1 MRVLLIKTSS
11 LGDVVHA
18 LPAVNDAVE
27 AEFEIDWV
35 VEEAFSEIAELHSGV
50 SKVIPVAWRR
60 WRKSLFASLNELKE
74 FKGELSSKH
83 YDICLDSQG
92 LIKSSLWGLVSDSD
106 SRVGFDYGS
115 AREPLVSLLYHKKIL
130 IPKDLHAIDR
140 QRELFSQALNYRFRG
155 ESNPGINKSGQAKR
169 QIFLLHGTTWESK
182 RWPLD
187 HWRTLVEKAKTE
199 GLDVL
204 VSWGNEFEQV
214 DAEKIVE
221 GSGATL
227 LPKMALKQ
235 LAVKLSESQIV
246 VGVDT
251 GLVHLSAAL
260 GVPTLGL
267 YGPTSVELTGCRGPR
282 ADNLKSISGMEA
294 ISPEMVW
301 SRIQRLGVLASS

>member
-18 LPAVNDAVE
+18 LPAVNDAVG
-27 AEFEIDWV
+27 AGFEIDWV
-35 VEEAFSEIAELHSGV
+35 VEEAFSEVAELHPGV
-50 SKVIPVAWRR
+50 SKVIPIAWRR
-60 WRKSLFASLNELKE
+60 WRTSLFSSLKEIKE
-74 FKGELSSKH
+74 FKRELSRKH

-92 LIKSSLWGLVSDSD
+92 LVKSSVWGLVSDSD

-115 AREPLVSLLYHKKIL
+115 AREPLASLLYHRKIQ

-140 QRELFSQALNYRFRG
+140 QRELFSQALNYRFRD
-155 ESNPGINKSGQAKR
+155 ELDPGIKMPTQAKR
-169 QIFLLHGTTWESK
+169 QIFFLHGTTWESK

-187 HWRTLVEKAKTE
+187 HWRALVEKAKSE

-204 VSWGNEFEQV
+204 VSWGNEFEQL
-214 DAEKIVE
+214 DAKKIVV

-227 LPKMALKQ
+227 LPKMGLKQ

-251 GLVHLSAAL
+251 GLVHLSAAI

-267 YGPTSVELTGCRGPR
+267 YGPTSIELTGCRGPR
-282 ADNLKSISGMEA
+282 TENLKSASGMEA

-301 SRIQRLGVLASS
+301 SSIQKLGVLTS